1 MRSSDSSTI
10 FTPVSV
16 RLRGEARK
24 EYADHPR
31 AHAARVALVALSIA
45 MLDACDRAD
54 AAGQYDDYMLLRGEL
69 VAAETAAAGSRGRY
83 VLERVRLRSSTGL
96 DVTGQ
101 LLRPSSGTQLP
112 AILLNDGRELNS
124 KAIDY
129 LPPEFG
135 DVVVLS
141 VDYPEAIPYAVGV
154 KDLFVNGGRVRK
166 AARLIPASFS
176 LAGEWLSSRTDVDAT
191 RVGVVATSFA
201 VPFATIAAAM
211 DARFRDAGLIYG
223 AGEFASVMAANL
235 TLRPAWLRRPAAWL
249 ATRAFREF
257 EPERHVARISPRPI
271 LMINGIDDPQMP
283 RSAVESLYDA
293 AREPKTLIWLRT
305 GHLSPTDSVLIR
317 ALVDTALARLPILRN

>member
-1 MRSSDSSTI
+1 M
-10 FTPVSV
+10 
-16 RLRGEARK
+16 
-24 EYADHPR
+24 
-31 AHAARVALVALSIA
+31 ALVALSIA
-45 MLDACDRAD
+45 MLDACNRAD
-54 AAGQYDDYMLLRGEL
+54 ASDQYDNYMLLRGEL
-69 VAAETAAAGSRGRY
+69 VAAETVAAGSRGRY
-83 VLERVRLRSSTGL
+83 VLERIRLRSSTGL
-96 DVTGQ
+96 DVTGR
-101 LLRPSSGTQLP
+101 LLRPSTGARLP

-124 KAIDY
+124 NAIDY

-141 VDYPEAIPYAVGV
+141 VDYPETIPYAVGV

-211 DARFRDAGLIYG
+211 DARFRDVGLIYG
-223 AGEFASVMAANL
+223 AGDFASVMAANL
-235 TLRPAWLRRPAAWL
+235 TLRPGWLRRPAAWL

-257 EPERHVARISPRPI
+257 EPERHAARISPRPI
-271 LMINGIDDPQMP
+271 LMVNGIDDPQMP
-283 RSAVESLYDA
+283 RDAVESLFDA
-293 AREPKTLIWLRT
+293 ARDPKTLIWLRT

-317 ALVDTALARLPILRN
+317 ALVDTALARLPILRNAERQVQ